1 MYKPTSMTILSS
13 LRSSARA
20 TLAVAL
26 VVGGAGCG
34 GGGATGAGPAEAASE
49 KGSGPVEATMGSY
62 HSPRFLLSLALPG
75 GRDWKI
81 DDRSAPHLYAENRRA
96 QSKLWLLRTREDEL
110 MNRQKCEARAVKLGW
125 LPNHLTT
132 VEDER
137 ITGPDAFDSR
147 VLVAVGTT
155 AGSPVLTGHVFLF
168 GGFLRQCLLLH
179 VSTTVPSAEQEEE
192 LSTRL
197 ALYRARIVRGLDV
210 DAPRITTEAEV
221 PRAPEPVRR

>member
-1 MYKPTSMTILSS
+1 MANLSV
-13 LRSSARA
+13 LTRARA
-20 TLAVAL
+20 LSAAVL
-26 VVGGAGCG
+26 VAGSAGCG
-34 GGGATGAGPAEAASE
+34 GGNAPPSGPAASASAKVSTPGDAA
-49 KGSGPVEATMGSY
+49 TGSY

-75 GRDWKI
+75 GREWKI
-81 DDRSAPHLYAENRRA
+81 DDRSAPHLYAENRRT

-110 MNRQKCEARAVKLGW
+110 MNRQKCEARATHLGW
-125 LPNHLTT
+125 VPSDLTT

-155 AGSPVLTGHVFLF
+155 GSSPALTGHVFLF

-179 VSTTVPSAEQEEE
+179 VTTTVPSAEQEEE